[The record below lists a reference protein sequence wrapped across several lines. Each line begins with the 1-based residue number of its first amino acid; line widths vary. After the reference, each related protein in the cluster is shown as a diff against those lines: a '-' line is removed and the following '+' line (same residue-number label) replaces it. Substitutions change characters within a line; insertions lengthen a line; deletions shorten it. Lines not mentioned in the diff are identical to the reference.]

1 MKKSL
6 LSILLVVFLAV
17 IAGCAD
23 TGSGTG
29 TGSGGTGSGD
39 GNGNSNTP
47 SYDISSIPVDE
58 NVFNFTK
65 NQYGQVQ
72 TSINVKNPRTDSTK
86 TYYPILISSAMGLN
100 GEADLSGYGMG
111 IIKGMG
117 YRSYFGDTNI
127 YYGNEDVASNLN
139 FPDYSSKMYDLTSAK
154 SLNASA
160 TGTYYIFFDTW
171 NADVTPTGILIF
183 AFLTKE
189 EAANY
194 IPDNSN
200 IKFLPESPASAAGFK
215 PTYLDSKIVDELNK
229 LGALRQYKFTAK

>member
-1 MKKSL
+1 MKKIFMPFIMAL
-6 LSILLVVFLAV
+6 LLTAF
-17 IAGCAD
+17 AGCAD
-23 TGSGTG
+23 NDDGTNG
-29 TGSGGTGSGD
+29 
-39 GNGNSNTP
+39 GNSNTP
-47 SYDISSIPVDE
+47 SYDIGNIPVDE

-72 TSINVKNPRTDSTK
+72 TIINVKNPRTDSTK

-100 GEADLSGYGMG
+100 GEADLSMYGLG
-111 IIKGMG
+111 IVKGVA
-117 YRSYFGDTNI
+117 YRSLFGDKSI
-127 YYGNEDVASNLN
+127 YMGNMGDYVNSNLN

-154 SLNASA
+154 SLDASA
-160 TGTYYIFFDTW
+160 SGIYHILLDEWNGEIPAEGIF
-171 NADVTPTGILIF
+171 II

-189 EAANY
+189 EAVKH

-200 IKFLPESPASAAGFK
+200 IKFLPDSPDSAAGFK